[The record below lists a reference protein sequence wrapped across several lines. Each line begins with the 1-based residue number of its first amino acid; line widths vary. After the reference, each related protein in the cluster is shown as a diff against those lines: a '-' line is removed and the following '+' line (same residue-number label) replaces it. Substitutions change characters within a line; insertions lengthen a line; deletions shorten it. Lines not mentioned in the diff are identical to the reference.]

1 MQRIGEVVRGH
12 RKALEI
18 SQAALAW
25 RIGELRG
32 KPLEAA
38 YISHMEIGRGY
49 AARPT
54 PEMMEL
60 VARALEIKP
69 TAFVEYRL
77 ALVRRAFSEYDAE
90 ARFVPGVG
98 FDQAARNLAE
108 LEAGRCPAKLASAL
122 GAGGPGG
129 GGDPREAAQVAAPP
143 RRGSPPKPR
152 RPGRKPRPR
161 SKKAA
166 G

>member
-1 MQRIGEVVRGH
+1 MERIGEVVRRH

-32 KPLEAA
+32 KPLESA
-38 YISHMEIGRGY
+38 YVSHMEIGRGY

-60 VARALEIKP
+60 VARALGIKP
-69 TAFVEYRL
+69 TEFVEYRL
-77 ALVRRAFSEYDAE
+77 ALVRRAFSEYDAA

-98 FDQAARNLAE
+98 FEQAARNLAE
-108 LEAGRCPAKLASAL
+108 LEAGRCPTKLASAL
-122 GAGGPGG
+122 AADARGDAR
-129 GGDPREAAQVAAPP
+129 DPREAAQVAAPP
-143 RRGSPPKPR
+143 RRGSPPTPR
-152 RPGRKPRPR
+152 RPGRKPGPR
-161 SKKAA
+161 SKKRA